1 MTSWATRLLR
11 RKTRTYNPRPRI
23 PFRPRLEVLED
34 RVTPTLTDHGG
45 AVLASVQVQAVYLG
59 SSWNASPISTT
70 VFDSFLNSLVSN
82 TPSGQA
88 PYLAMLHNAGFAGVT
103 GNGSAL
109 TGVQDN
115 VNVPSTITDS
125 QIQADLQ
132 AEIRSSA
139 VQQPNTQTL
148 YEVFVQPGAV
158 VSIGNNE
165 TSVNTFLAYHSSFS
179 ANGALVRY
187 AVVPF
192 HGTAGN
198 AQAPWLNQLDSMTVA
213 ASHETAEAITDP
225 DGHTYYDRSG
235 NEIGDVVNGS
245 TVYLNGYAVQREGSL
260 PASLSNFLPMTPAG
274 ATAGHSTTFAIGSGA
289 LQVNGVG
296 VANPSGETGKV
307 VAISTQGIDDFG
319 QPMVDVVF
327 SDGKAYEYHDFLPNN
342 PTAVANPSFFPWT
355 YLSANVK
362 LVPAGQ
368 GYSAVAGQGVS
379 YVLLTN
385 GALGEYVDP
394 NYFTYYYG
402 FGVNPGARYG
412 AIATG
417 VTSIIATHTDPL
429 GVNAVDYTVV
439 VRGKTTTYESARRD
453 RHGLHNDH
461 GQPFPQ
467 HEALRDSRR
476 QRRLLDLATGPGRPA
491 GHPGVPGR
499 LVSHGDC
506 RSVSD
511 RLFRHKSERDT
522 RRRAAA
528 AVQPPRRRRVGRT
541 PSRRR
546 DEPHAVGRADNS
558 CRRSGGRAAVAGSGR
573 PAEGGSVDDSSG
585 SVAGATADPRRPA
598 RRPEGDAPKP
608 GAGAEPAQRVR
619 GERPV
624 GPVRFWLRRPDP
636 RGPATPPAAP
646 WRRAAGVSR
655 LILPYFRGAML
666 NQPAHAGRSPAEPPR
681 GRSPTQGRR

>member
-439 VRGKTTTYESARRD
+439 VRGKTTTYEWRDVTATASTTITGSPSLSTKHSEIPDANGGFSTSQQALAVLLVTPAFQAGSFPTATVALSPTVFSAT
-453 RHGLHNDH
+453 N
-461 GQPFPQ
+461 
-467 HEALRDSRR
+467 
-476 QRRLLDLATGPGRPA
+476 
-491 GHPGVPGR
+491 
-499 LVSHGDC
+499 
-506 RSVSD
+506 RSAIPVV
-511 RLFRHKSERDT
+511 
-522 RRRAAA
+522 
-528 AVQPPRRRRVGRT
+528 VQPPQFNHPDGGGSEELLPGDATNPTPSDAPTTLADVPVVGPLLLEAGGQLKAVRSMIPPALLPAQLPTHAAPPVGPKETPQSQAPAPNRLKGFAANALLALFGFGFAGLIHEDRRRR
-541 PSRRR
+541 P
-546 DEPHAVGRADNS
+546 
-558 CRRSGGRAAVAGSGR
+558 
-573 PAEGGSVDDSSG
+573 
-585 SVAGATADPRRPA
+585 PRR
-598 RRPEGDAPKP
+598 G
-608 GAGAEPAQRVR
+608 
-619 GERPV
+619 GERP
-624 GPVRFWLRRPDP
+624 
-636 RGPATPPAAP
+636 A
-646 WRRAAGVSR
+646 
-655 LILPYFRGAML
+655 
-666 NQPAHAGRSPAEPPR
+666 
-681 GRSPTQGRR
+681 

>member
-1 MTSWATRLLR
+1 M
-11 RKTRTYNPRPRI
+11 
-23 PFRPRLEVLED
+23 
-34 RVTPTLTDHGG
+34 TPTLTNHGG

-70 VFDSFLNSLVSN
+70 VFDSFLTTLVSN
-82 TPSGQA
+82 TPTGQE

-103 GNGSAL
+103 GNGSAI

-115 VNVPSTITDS
+115 ANVPSTITDS

-132 AEIRSSA
+132 AEITSGGSA
-139 VQQPNTQTL
+139 VQQPNTNTL
-148 YEVFVQPGAV
+148 YEVFVQPGTV

-187 AVVPF
+187 AVIPF

-198 AQAPWLNQLDSMTVA
+198 AQAPWLNQQDSMTVA
-213 ASHETAEAITDP
+213 ASHETAEAVTDP
-225 DGHTYYDRSG
+225 DGHTYFDRSG
-235 NEIGDVVNGS
+235 EEVGDVVNGS

-274 ATAGHSTTFAIGSGA
+274 ATAGHSTIFGDSGGH
-289 LQVNGVG
+289 LTVNYVV
-296 VANPSGETGKV
+296 VANPSGETGT
-307 VAISTQGIDDFG
+307 VASISPQGIDDFG

-362 LVPAGQ
+362 Q
-368 GYSAVAGQGVS
+368 AVAGQAVS

-394 NYFTYYYG
+394 NYFTYNYG

-439 VRGKTTTYESARRD
+439 VRGKTTTYEWRDVTATASTTITSGPSLSAK
-453 RHGLHNDH
+453 HSEIPGANGGFSTSQQGLAVLLVTPAFQA
-461 GQPFPQ
+461 GSFP
-467 HEALRDSRR
+467 A
-476 QRRLLDLATGPGRPA
+476 ATVTLSPTVFSA
-491 GHPGVPGR
+491 TN
-499 LVSHGDC
+499 
-506 RSVSD
+506 RS
-511 RLFRHKSERDT
+511 
-522 RRRAAA
+522 AIPPI
-528 AVQPPRRRRVGRT
+528 VQPPQFNHPDG
-541 PSRRR
+541 
-546 DEPHAVGRADNS
+546 
-558 CRRSGGRAAVAGSGR
+558 
-573 PAEGGSVDDSSG
+573 GGSEELL
-585 SVAGATADPRRPA
+585 P
-598 RRPEGDAPKP
+598 GDAPTKLTP
-608 GAGAEPAQRVR
+608 SEAPTALADVPVVGPLLLEAGGQLKAVRSMIPPALLPAQ
-619 GERPV
+619 
-624 GPVRFWLRRPDP
+624 
-636 RGPATPPAAP
+636 PPTHAA
-646 WRRAAGVSR
+646 
-655 LILPYFRGAML
+655 
-666 NQPAHAGRSPAEPPR
+666 SPAGPKETPQSQAPAPNR
-681 GRSPTQGRR
+681 LKG